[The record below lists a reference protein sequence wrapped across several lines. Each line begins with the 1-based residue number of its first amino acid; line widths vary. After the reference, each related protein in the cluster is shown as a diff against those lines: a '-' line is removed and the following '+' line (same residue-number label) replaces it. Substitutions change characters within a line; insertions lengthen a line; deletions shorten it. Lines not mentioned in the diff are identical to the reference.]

1 MRLSDSIRRKSS
13 ENTKVGSLGR
23 LEMKKDH
30 RKEEGVMHLSQKMFE
45 QSFGEG
51 IGVLQAGPT
60 ERERPQ
66 GRKPTRKKSL
76 QGRKSAASGNVRRLG
91 EPLYFEKTPQLAV
104 IKRAKEGDEGE
115 NVYSTQKA
123 KLLICDVTVF
133 SFILQV
139 KIR

>member
-1 MRLSDSIRRKSS
+1 MRLSDSVRRKSS
-13 ENTKVGSLGR
+13 ENTKVDSLGR

-30 RKEEGVMHLSQKMFE
+30 RKEEGVVHLSQKMFE

-115 NVYSTQKA
+115 NVYGTQKA

>member
-1 MRLSDSIRRKSS
+1 MKMIHTIPGCQCPWFSGYNKYISKCNSVRLSDSVRRKSS

-104 IKRAKEGDEGE
+104 IKRAKGG
-115 NVYSTQKA
+115 
-123 KLLICDVTVF
+123 
-133 SFILQV
+133 
-139 KIR
+139 RG

>member
-1 MRLSDSIRRKSS
+1 MRLTDSFRRKSS

-45 QSFGEG
+45 QSFGER
-51 IGVLQAGPT
+51 IGVLQAGPR
-60 ERERPQ
+60 ERERLQ

-76 QGRKSAASGNVRRLG
+76 QGRKSAASGKVRRLG
-91 EPLYFEKTPQLAV
+91 EPLYFEKKPQLAV
-104 IKRAKEGDEGE
+104 IKRAKEGDEDE
-115 NVYSTQKA
+115 NVYGAQKA
-123 KLLICDVTVF
+123 KLLLCDVTVF